1 MKAVFLI
8 IDYVPHQ
15 LLTIKNLIEKN
26 HAEVYAYHVGRFNK
40 SVPKFENF
48 KTTAFKTLDKR
59 IILEQIQEI
68 NPDIVVVAGWMI
80 PDYVWVAKRL
90 KQKLSIP
97 IVSYSDTQWY
107 GTTRQKINAFI
118 SPFHVRKAFTH
129 IWVAGIYQFE
139 YARRLGFNKEKI
151 IFNSLTADTKL
162 FETIAIEKKE
172 EDYPKNFIYIGRF
185 AEEKGLKYLI
195 TAWEKI
201 KFKNNWTLTLV
212 GDGELKSEF
221 SSCKNVI
228 IKDHMS
234 QEDLLHEM
242 QNAGCFVLP
251 SIHEPWAL
259 VIHEAAAAGL
269 PIICTETCGA
279 APHFVINNYNG
290 KIIKPKSSNS
300 LQTAMEEIMNMTS
313 SELIDF
319 SAKSRLLST
328 SINPEISIQCLK
340 NTLL

>member
-1 MKAVFLI
+1 
-8 IDYVPHQ
+8 
-15 LLTIKNLIEKN
+15 
-26 HAEVYAYHVGRFNK
+26 
-40 SVPKFENF
+40 
-48 KTTAFKTLDKR
+48 
-59 IILEQIQEI
+59 
-68 NPDIVVVAGWMI
+68 
-80 PDYVWVAKRL
+80 
-90 KQKLSIP
+90 
-97 IVSYSDTQWY
+97 
-107 GTTRQKINAFI
+107 
-118 SPFHVRKAFTH
+118 
-129 IWVAGIYQFE
+129 
-139 YARRLGFNKEKI
+139 
-151 IFNSLTADTKL
+151 
-162 FETIAIEKKE
+162 
-172 EDYPKNFIYIGRF
+172 
-185 AEEKGLKYLI
+185 
-195 TAWEKI
+195 
-201 KFKNNWTLTLV
+201 
-212 GDGELKSEF
+212 
-221 SSCKNVI
+221 
-228 IKDHMS
+228 MS